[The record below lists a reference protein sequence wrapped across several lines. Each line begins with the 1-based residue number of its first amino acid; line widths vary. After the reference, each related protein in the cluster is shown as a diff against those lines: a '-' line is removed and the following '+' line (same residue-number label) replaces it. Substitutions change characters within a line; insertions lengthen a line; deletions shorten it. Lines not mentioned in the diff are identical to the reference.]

1 MEYLLISHRGNL
13 EGSNSDLENNPKYI
27 EEEVLPTYNCE
38 VDLRFNEDENSL
50 YLGHDS
56 FQYKIS
62 FSWLVKNH
70 EKLWIHCKDF
80 ESLNFLSR
88 NKNKNKFNYFW
99 HENDSFTLTSQ
110 GYIWTFPN
118 STFYGNKSINVNI
131 GQELSHGEY
140 HGICSDFVSNLK
152 FIT

>member
-13 EGSNSDLENNPKYI
+13 KGSNSDLENNPKYI

-56 FQYKIS
+56 FQYKIN
-62 FSWLVKNH
+62 FSWLAKNH

-88 NKNKNKFNYFW
+88 NENKNKFNYFW

-118 STFYGNKSINVNI
+118 STFYDNKSINVNI

-140 HGICSDFVSNLK
+140 YGICSDFVSNLK
-152 FIT
+152 FNT